1 MDGSAP
7 SIAGVRLPV
16 GRRRAHPPSLPDHL
30 IGRDRVMAGLS
41 ESSDAQVVCL
51 HAPGGYGKTTAMAQW
66 LDRDWRPAVWVQVPP
81 AAADAAWVAQAMLD
95 ALAEAGLVRGSAGLT
110 SSSPVAWHLE
120 TLPLIEETLAA
131 ATEPFV
137 LAVDDAGRISGAA
150 WDSLIESVASSLPS
164 GAQLALTTREAL
176 PTSLWRMQGR
186 GKVRVIGP
194 SDLAFDEA
202 EIRSLLQSLAV
213 PTTTDQVRQ
222 LRADTEGWPVAV
234 YLAGLSMRTRPVG
247 APPVGGLPMVTEYLK
262 HEILG
267 RLPADDA
274 QFLARV
280 SVLSHLDEEA
290 CDAVAGVTG
299 SLGHLRRLS
308 AANHLLVAEDP
319 TAQRFRMHPL
329 LADALA
335 DRLHESDPARWNAA
349 HAAASLAEERRG
361 DLDAAVHHAKVAG
374 EQDRVAD
381 LVWSRAGLLLG
392 SGQWSVLQRWLAG
405 IADETLTGRCGLALS
420 GAWLASHVGDMARMN
435 RLALAASELAAEQD
449 PTLAYDAGL
458 LEATIGAEGLA
469 ATEARARA
477 FIEGRPRDDPWQTL
491 SHFLLGVALFL
502 RDESA
507 QARSALHEGHRIA
520 VAHDLPVMSAHCL
533 AAMADVSLD
542 EGDEHAALAMIRE
555 ARELATLHRIDTIA
569 TTAPVFTT
577 SAVGYLQEGRFA
589 DARREASRALRL
601 TSAMRMVAPWHA
613 VQGRLALAQ
622 VFAALGDPER
632 AKVLV
637 LEAADSRGPET
648 ESPRLDRLAEQTLD
662 RFAAVSVGLV
672 GASSLT
678 TAEIR
683 VLQYLPT
690 HLSFPQIA
698 EALFVSRHTVK
709 TQALSAY
716 RKLGVH
722 TRSEAIEA
730 ARRAGL
736 LAR

>member
-1 MDGSAP
+1 MTALARTTD
-7 SIAGVRLPV
+7 I
-16 GRRRAHPPSLPDHL
+16 
-30 IGRDRVMAGLS
+30 
-41 ESSDAQVVCL
+41 QVICL

-66 LDRDWRPAVWVQVPP
+66 LDRDRRPAVWVQVPP
-81 AAADAAWVAQAMLD
+81 AAADAAWMAQAMLD
-95 ALAEAGLVRGSAGLT
+95 GLAEEGLIRRPVGLSAT
-110 SSSPVAWHLE
+110 SSPVAWHLE

-137 LAVDDAGRISGAA
+137 VAVDDAGRITGAA
-150 WDSLIESVASSLPS
+150 WDCLIESIASSLPR
-164 GAQLALTTREAL
+164 GAQLALTTRQAL

-186 GKVRVIGP
+186 GQVRVIGP
-194 SDLAFDEA
+194 GALAFDEA
-202 EIRSLLQSLAV
+202 EMASLLQSMSV

-234 YLAGLSMRTRPVG
+234 YLAGVAMRTQPVAQPAMG
-247 APPVGGLPMVTEYLK
+247 GPPMIAEYLR

-267 RLPADDA
+267 RLQADDA
-274 QFLARV
+274 EFLARV
-280 SVLSHLDEEA
+280 SVLSQLDEEA
-290 CDAVAGVTG
+290 CDSVAGVTG
-299 SLGHLRRLS
+299 SLGRLRRLS
-308 AANHLLVAEDP
+308 ADNHLLVVEDP
-319 TAQRFRMHPL
+319 TAERFRMHPL
-329 LADALA
+329 LAEALGA
-335 DRLHESDPARWNAA
+335 QLHESDPAAWLAA
-349 HAAASLAEERRG
+349 HTAASLAEERRG
-361 DLDAAVHHAKVAG
+361 DLDAAVHHAKAAG
-374 EQDRVAD
+374 ELDRLAD
-381 LVWSRAGLLLG
+381 LIWSGAPQLLG
-392 SGQWSVLQRWLAG
+392 SGRWAVLQRWLAG
-405 IADETLTGRCGLALS
+405 LDDDTLTRRRGLALS

-435 RLALAASELAAEQD
+435 RLALAAAEPAAEQD
-449 PTLAYDAGL
+449 PELAYDAGL
-458 LEATIGAEGLA
+458 LDATIGARGLA
-469 ATEARARA
+469 ATEAGARA
-477 FIEGRPRDDPWQTL
+477 FVEARPGDDPWQTL

-502 RDESA
+502 RDDTT

-533 AAMADVSLD
+533 AALADIALD
-542 EGDEHAALAMIRE
+542 EGDEHAALSMIRE
-555 ARELATLHRIDTIA
+555 ARALATLHRIDTVA

-577 SAVGYLQEGRFA
+577 SAVGYLHEGRFA

-601 TSAMRMVAPWHA
+601 TSGMRMMAPWHA

-622 VFAALGDPER
+622 VFAALGDPQR

-637 LEAADSRGPET
+637 LEAGDARGPET
-648 ESPRLDRLAEQTLD
+648 ESPRLDRLAEQTQA

-698 EALFVSRHTVK
+698 EALFISRHTVK

-736 LAR
+736 LPG